1 MNRGRFIRSGLLM
14 ALFTTL
20 VVAGVT
26 GVLQAAGEPTWSPA
40 WEEGLSEAKER
51 NCPVLLLAPFKRGT
65 LAPCVFPKVFN
76 DPEVVKMCEQFVCF
90 LADDQRFKEIDTM
103 YAAKYVKP
111 DSGKY
116 GALQV
121 IFCKADGTE
130 LEKLRLV
137 SNAPKG
143 KLIDNMKIALK
154 DYADIIPKAEYESA
168 NALRQRA
175 ELMRSLGDYAGAIKE
190 YKELAK
196 KTAKLKFVE
205 EAKKKPDELEEE
217 AAGKVEEAGQ
227 HLSGVLQE
235 EKKEGLNKLEIYY
248 LGMKG
253 LKAYA
258 KVKEYLVEAK
268 KDKDLKEQ
276 HSAARK
282 NAKAF
287 EQFAK
292 GELAYLEGKY
302 KDAVKAYKKI
312 TDSYEETSYY
322 DRAKERIQ
330 EIMDKLN
337 PKKTTP

>member
-1 MNRGRFIRSGLLM
+1 M
-14 ALFTTL
+14 ALL
-20 VVAGVT
+20 AALAVLGLP
-26 GVLQAAGEPTWSPA
+26 GVLRAGEPTWSPA
-40 WEEGLSEAKER
+40 WEAGLTEAKER
-51 NCPVLLLAPFKRGT
+51 NCPMLLLAPFKRGT

-90 LADDQRFKEIDTM
+90 LADDQRFKEIDTI

-121 IFCKADGTE
+121 IFCKSDGTE

-137 SNAPKG
+137 SDAPKS

-154 DYADIIPKAEYESA
+154 DYADIIPKSEYDSA

-175 ELMRSLGDYAGAIKE
+175 ELMRSLGHYANAIDD

-196 KTAKLKFVE
+196 KTTKLKFVG
-205 EAKKKPDELEEE
+205 EAKNKPEELEKE
-217 AAGKVEEAGQ
+217 AAEKVEEAGG
-227 HLSGVLQE
+227 HLSGVLQG
-235 EKKEGLNKLEIYY
+235 EKKEGLNRLEVYY
-248 LGMKG
+248 IGMKG

-268 KDKDLKEQ
+268 KDKDLREQ

-287 EQFAK
+287 EQFVK
-292 GELAYLEGKY
+292 GEVAYLEGKY
-302 KDAVKAYKKI
+302 KDAAKLYKKI
-312 TDSYEETSYY
+312 TDSYEETGYY
-322 DRAKERIQ
+322 DKAKERLT